1 MTIGHGGVGRSFDVG
16 VCNRRALTTE
26 TPFIGDQALGRVMTV
41 TRTTTSTMSTTTSAR
56 TTAPRPPRSAAM
68 TPAQRVVSGG
78 LVTLIGVN
86 TLAPVWAPAVIP
98 QPEGL
103 ARDFVENLLQQAG
116 TATTRSNNVVA
127 VRAAALSAQSRDA
140 SAIFADVDARLK
152 AVDHRA
158 GIPTGTTRA
167 AVLER
172 ALVSAGVEAPLA
184 QAVAH
189 GSARAEHARRGVL
202 AIDAAVRDGRLDP
215 AVLLLGGAS
224 LVDRLS
230 SDVRLEAAFVL
241 GFALAPH
248 LSASARAVAE
258 AAVHV
263 GQGAL
268 AAAQRHQAAIEHLKH
283 PGTGHAAIDAAGAM
297 AGTVADVVATGLAF
311 FGPGPALGVLR
322 GGEPAL
328 VLAQFLATKTAI
340 AGTEKTLATYSTVP
354 EDAAALVAGFV
365 AGAAAHVSVDDSQA
379 EARATVEHVK
389 TSGRH
394 LADALDSGDLRAVH
408 QALNDAVAT
417 ATPAEKA
424 LWAHVLQS
432 TIERTAAVGFS
443 AV

>member
-1 MTIGHGGVGRSFDVG
+1 V
-16 VCNRRALTTE
+16 
-26 TPFIGDQALGRVMTV
+26 
-41 TRTTTSTMSTTTSAR
+41 
-56 TTAPRPPRSAAM
+56 
-68 TPAQRVVSGG
+68 
-78 LVTLIGVN
+78 IGVN
-86 TLAPVWAPAVIP
+86 TLAPVWAPTVIP
-98 QPEGL
+98 QPEAL
-103 ARDFVENLLQQAG
+103 ARDVVEHLLQQAD
-116 TATTRSNNVVA
+116 TTPTRTNHAVA

-158 GIPTGTTRA
+158 GVPTGTTRA

-172 ALVSAGVEAPLA
+172 ALITAGVEPDLA
-184 QAVAH
+184 AAVAH
-189 GSARAEHARRGVL
+189 GSARAEQARRGVQ
-202 AIDAAVRDGRLDP
+202 AIETAVHDGRLDP

-248 LSASARAVAE
+248 LSTSARAVAE

-268 AAAQRHQAAIEHLKH
+268 AAAHRHQAAIEHLKH

-311 FGPGPALGVLR
+311 FGPGPVLGVVR

-340 AGTEKTLATYSTVP
+340 AGTEKTLATYSSVP

-365 AGAAAHVSVDDSQA
+365 AGAAAHATVDNASA
-379 EARATVEHVK
+379 EARATIDHVK
-389 TSGRH
+389 TSARH
-394 LADALDSGDLRAVH
+394 LADALESGDLRAVH
-408 QALNDAVAT
+408 QALHDAVGT

-424 LWAHVLQS
+424 LWAHVLHS
-432 TIERTAAVGFS
+432 VVERTAAVGFS
-443 AV
+443 AG

>member
-1 MTIGHGGVGRSFDVG
+1 MT
-16 VCNRRALTTE
+16 
-26 TPFIGDQALGRVMTV
+26 Q
-41 TRTTTSTMSTTTSAR
+41 
-56 TTAPRPPRSAAM
+56 
-68 TPAQRVVSGG
+68 AQRVISGG
-78 LVTLIGVN
+78 LVTVIGVN
-86 TLAPVWAPAVIP
+86 TLAPVWAPTVIP
-98 QPEGL
+98 QPEAL
-103 ARDFVENLLQQAG
+103 ARDVVEHLLQQAD
-116 TATTRSNNVVA
+116 TTPTRTNHAVA

-158 GIPTGTTRA
+158 GVPTGTTRA

-172 ALVSAGVEAPLA
+172 ALITAGVEPDLA
-184 QAVAH
+184 AAVAH
-189 GSARAEHARRGVL
+189 GSARAEQARRGVQ
-202 AIDAAVRDGRLDP
+202 AIETAVHDGRLDP

-248 LSASARAVAE
+248 LSTSARAVAE

-268 AAAQRHQAAIEHLKH
+268 AAAHRHQAAIEHLKH

-297 AGTVADVVATGLAF
+297 AGTVADVVATGLTF
-311 FGPGPALGVLR
+311 FGPGPVLGVVR

-340 AGTEKTLATYSTVP
+340 AGTEKTLATYSSVP

-365 AGAAAHVSVDDSQA
+365 AGAAAHATVDNASA
-379 EARATVEHVK
+379 EARATIDHVK
-389 TSGRH
+389 TSARH
-394 LADALDSGDLRAVH
+394 LADALESGDLRAVH
-408 QALNDAVAT
+408 QALHDAVGT

-424 LWAHVLQS
+424 LWAHVLHS
-432 TIERTAAVGFS
+432 VVERTAAVGFS
-443 AV
+443 AG